1 MIGNTARLSA
11 IGLLLVGSLA
21 IADDANL
28 IGERRAEAAGRS
40 LMGSPAPA
48 LVLKTID
55 GETIDLRSLYG
66 KKAVYLKFWATW
78 CVPCRQQMPHFQ
90 HAFENEGS
98 DLEVI
103 SINIGFND
111 SIAEIRKYQ
120 KQLGITM
127 PVVFDEDG
135 HLGGAF
141 NVRVTPQHIIIGRDG
156 RIQYIGHLAD
166 ARLDSALATAR
177 ATPIANP
184 AVEQMASSK
193 TARTQRFTVGD
204 RIPNTVVRTLD
215 GRSFQFAKEAFKGQT
230 VLVFISPWC
239 ESYLATTRPAVS
251 AKCRAAREEVSTL
264 SQNPK
269 VRWLGVASGLWA
281 APEDLKEYR
290 DKYKIAFPL
299 TLDESGDLFRQF
311 GVSEVPTLIILDANG
326 TIIRTIPS
334 AEVTTLKQVL
344 PTL

>member
-1 MIGNTARLSA
+1 MIGNTARLVA
-11 IGLLLVGSLA
+11 VGLLLVGSLA

-55 GETIDLRSLYG
+55 GETINLRSFYG

-90 HAFENEGS
+90 HAFENEGP

-103 SINIGFND
+103 AINIGFND

-127 PVVFDEDG
+127 PVVFDE
-135 HLGGAF
+135 
-141 NVRVTPQHIIIGRDG
+141 
-156 RIQYIGHLAD
+156 
-166 ARLDSALATAR
+166 ALATAR
-177 ATPIANP
+177 ATPIAKP

-264 SQNPK
+264 S
-269 VRWLGVASGLWA
+269 
-281 APEDLKEYR
+281 
-290 DKYKIAFPL
+290 
-299 TLDESGDLFRQF
+299 
-311 GVSEVPTLIILDANG
+311 
-326 TIIRTIPS
+326 
-334 AEVTTLKQVL
+334 
-344 PTL
+344 